1 MGCYVV
7 STLNRLRR
15 YFVIFTY
22 DFCRLAYQSIGA
34 IYGDIG
40 TSPLYVFSATFV
52 EPPKIDELIG
62 VLSMIIWA
70 LLLVATVKYVGIVLC
85 ANDHGE
91 GGSFALLSLLRRHAS
106 LL

>member
-1 MGCYVV
+1 MV
-7 STLNRLRR
+7 SMFELLSRFIL
-15 YFVIFTY
+15 TY
-22 DFCRLAYQSIGA
+22 TVYRLAYQSIGA

-52 EPPKIDELIG
+52 EPPEAEDLVG

-106 LL
+106 LSQS